1 MKTYK
6 IIHTEKLIGWF
17 YVDAE
22 NEESAIKE
30 FHHQV
35 ENGEIDFS
43 YMQMDDSSDVAV
55 EAENEEEAMEEANE
69 QFEGIHS
76 FCGNGGVGRLNSDIV
91 TGKQIGRAHV

>member
-30 FHHQV
+30 IQ
-35 ENGEIDFS
+35 
-43 YMQMDDSSDVAV
+43 
-55 EAENEEEAMEEANE
+55 
-69 QFEGIHS
+69 
-76 FCGNGGVGRLNSDIV
+76 
-91 TGKQIGRAHV
+91 